1 MTFKVRF
8 APSPTGMMHI
18 GNARMALVNYLYAKK
33 EGGTFLLRV
42 DDTDQERSKPEYEQA
57 IKDAMNWL
65 GLSWDEEEHQSA
77 RMDRY
82 EDVFEKLKADGLV
95 YDCYETP
102 EELEF
107 MRKRLR
113 SRGKAP
119 IYDRSALDLS
129 DADKEKL
136 KAEGRQAHWRFK
148 LPADD
153 IEWTDLVQGEKK
165 FLAANLA
172 DPVIRRADGTFLY
185 MMPSAIDDIDLGV
198 THVLRG
204 EDHVSNTAVQIA
216 MFKVLNDG
224 KFPAFAHLPLLSGTE
239 GEKLSKRKGSMSLAE
254 MQEDGLEA
262 MSINSLLAHLGTSE
276 NIEAVKSLD
285 ELVASFDIASFG
297 RGTPKFDFKELERL
311 NSKLIHEM
319 DWATASARLNLEG
332 ADEAFWEAVRPNLS
346 RVKDAQDWADIVYGK
361 VTPIIEDADF
371 AVQAKN
377 LLPAGDWD
385 ETTWQTW
392 TTAVKEATG
401 RKGKQLFMPLRQAL
415 TGMDHGPEL
424 GVLLPL
430 LGREK
435 VEARLQGTAA

>member
-285 ELVASFDIASFG
+285 ELVATFDIASFG

-371 AVQAKN
+371 AVQAKD

>member
-77 RMDRY
+77 RMERY
-82 EDVFEKLKADGLV
+82 EEVFEKLKADGLV

-119 IYDRSALDLS
+119 IYDRSALDLP

-346 RVKDAQDWADIVYGK
+346 RVKDAQDWAAIVYGK

-371 AVQAKN
+371 AVQAKD

>member
-18 GNARMALVNYLYAKK
+18 GNARMALINYLYAKK

-57 IKDAMNWL
+57 IKDAMTWL

-77 RMDRY
+77 RMARY
-82 EDVFEKLKADGLV
+82 EEVFEDLKGKGLV

-102 EELEF
+102 EELEY

-119 IYDRSALDLS
+119 IYDRSALELS
-129 DADKEKL
+129 EDDKEKL

-148 LPADD
+148 LPDGD
-153 IEWTDLVQGEKK
+153 IEWNDLVQGEKK
-165 FLAANLA
+165 FSSVNLA

-198 THVLRG
+198 SHVLRG

-224 KFPAFAHLPLLSGTE
+224 NFPAFAHLPLLAGTE

-276 NIEAVKSLD
+276 NIEAVDRLEK
-285 ELVASFDIASFG
+285 LVATFDIASFG

-311 NSKLIHEM
+311 NARLIHDM
-319 DWATASARLNLEG
+319 DWANVSGRLNLEG

-346 RVKDAQDWADIVYGK
+346 RLKDAADWAAIVYGK
-361 VTPIIEDADF
+361 VTPVIEDGDF
-371 AVQAKN
+371 AAQAMG
-377 LLPAGDWD
+377 LLPVGDWD
-385 ETTWQTW
+385 ATTWQSW
-392 TTAVKEATG
+392 TNAVKEATG

-415 TGMDHGPEL
+415 TGMEHGPEL

-430 LGREK
+430 LGRAK
-435 VEARLQGTAA
+435 VEARLKGEMA

>member
-65 GLSWDEEEHQSA
+65 GLNWDEEEHQSA

-82 EDVFEKLKADGLV
+82 EEVFEKLKADGLV

-102 EELEF
+102 EELEY

-129 DADKEKL
+129 EADKEKL

-148 LPADD
+148 IPEGD
-153 IEWTDLVQGEKK
+153 IAWTDLVQGEKK

-216 MFKVLNDG
+216 MFKVLNNDR
-224 KFPAFAHLPLLSGTE
+224 FPAFAHLPLLSGTE

-276 NIEAVKSLD
+276 NVEAVNSLD
-285 ELVASFDIASFG
+285 ELVRTFDIASFG

-332 ADEAFWEAVRPNLS
+332 ADEAFWDAVRPNLS

-371 AVQAKN
+371 AVQAKD

-392 TTAVKEATG
+392 TAAVKEATG

>member
-371 AVQAKN
+371 AVQAKD

>member
-129 DADKEKL
+129 DADREKL

-153 IEWTDLVQGEKK
+153 IAWTDLVQGEKK

-224 KFPAFAHLPLLSGTE
+224 NFPAFAHLPLLSGTE

-276 NIEAVKSLD
+276 NIEAVNSLD

-371 AVQAKN
+371 AVQAKD

>member
-332 ADEAFWEAVRPNLS
+332 ADESFWEAVRPNLS

>member
-18 GNARMALVNYLYAKK
+18 GNARMALINYLYAKK

-42 DDTDQERSKPEYEQA
+42 DDTDQERSKPEYEKA

-65 GLSWDEEEHQSA
+65 GLSWDEEERQSE

-82 EDVFEKLKADGLV
+82 EEVFEDLKSKGLV

-102 EELEF
+102 EELEY

-113 SRGKAP
+113 SRGKPP
-119 IYDRSALDLS
+119 IYDRSALELTEEAKD
-129 DADKEKL
+129 KL

-148 LPADD
+148 LPDGD
-153 IEWTDLVQGEKK
+153 IQWTDLVQGEKTFK
-165 FLAANLA
+165 SENLA

-185 MMPSAIDDIDLGV
+185 MMPSAIDDIDLAV

-224 KFPAFAHLPLLSGTE
+224 NFPAFAHLPLLSGTE

-262 MSINSLLAHLGTSE
+262 MSVTSLLAHLGTSE
-276 NIEAVKSLD
+276 NIEAVD
-285 ELVASFDIASFG
+285 NMEALVASFDIGSFG

-311 NSKLIHEM
+311 NAKLIHDM
-319 DWATASARLNLEG
+319 DWATASARLDLEG

-346 RVKDAQDWADIVYGK
+346 RVKDAADWAAIVFGQVEPK
-361 VTPIIEDADF
+361 IEDADF
-371 AVQAKN
+371 TAKAMAV
-377 LLPAGDWD
+377 LPEGDWD
-385 ETTWQTW
+385 DTTWKTW
-392 TTAVKEATG
+392 TNAVKEATG
-401 RKGKQLFMPLRQAL
+401 AKGKGLFMPLRQAL

-435 VEARLQGTAA
+435 VEARLKGETA

>member
-82 EDVFEKLKADGLV
+82 EEVFEKLKADGLV

-332 ADEAFWEAVRPNLS
+332 ADESFWEAVRPNLS

-371 AVQAKN
+371 AVQAKD

-435 VEARLQGTAA
+435 VEARLQGTVA

>member
-1 MTFKVRF
+1 
-8 APSPTGMMHI
+8 
-18 GNARMALVNYLYAKK
+18 
-33 EGGTFLLRV
+33 
-42 DDTDQERSKPEYEQA
+42 
-57 IKDAMNWL
+57 
-65 GLSWDEEEHQSA
+65 
-77 RMDRY
+77 
-82 EDVFEKLKADGLV
+82 
-95 YDCYETP
+95 
-102 EELEF
+102 
-107 MRKRLR
+107 
-113 SRGKAP
+113 
-119 IYDRSALDLS
+119 
-129 DADKEKL
+129 
-136 KAEGRQAHWRFK
+136 
-148 LPADD
+148 
-153 IEWTDLVQGEKK
+153 
-165 FLAANLA
+165 
-172 DPVIRRADGTFLY
+172 
-185 MMPSAIDDIDLGV
+185 
-198 THVLRG
+198 
-204 EDHVSNTAVQIA
+204 

-285 ELVASFDIASFG
+285 ELVATFDIASFG

-371 AVQAKN
+371 AVQAKD

>member
-65 GLSWDEEEHQSA
+65 GLNWDEEEHQSA

-82 EDVFEKLKADGLV
+82 EEVFEKLKADGLV

-102 EELEF
+102 EELEY

-129 DADKEKL
+129 EADKEKL

-148 LPADD
+148 IPEGD
-153 IEWTDLVQGEKK
+153 IAWTDLVQGEKK

-216 MFKVLNDG
+216 MFKVLNNDR
-224 KFPAFAHLPLLSGTE
+224 FPAFAHLPLLSGTE

-254 MQEDGLEA
+254 MQKDGLEA

-276 NIEAVKSLD
+276 NVEAVNSLD
-285 ELVASFDIASFG
+285 ELVRTFDIASFG

-332 ADEAFWEAVRPNLS
+332 ADEAFWDAVRPNLS

-371 AVQAKN
+371 AVQAKD

-392 TTAVKEATG
+392 TAAVKEATG

>member
-77 RMDRY
+77 RMSRY

-119 IYDRSALDLS
+119 IYDRSALELS

-153 IEWTDLVQGEKK
+153 IEWADLVQGEKK

-216 MFKVLNDG
+216 MFKVLNDA

-371 AVQAKN
+371 AVQAKD